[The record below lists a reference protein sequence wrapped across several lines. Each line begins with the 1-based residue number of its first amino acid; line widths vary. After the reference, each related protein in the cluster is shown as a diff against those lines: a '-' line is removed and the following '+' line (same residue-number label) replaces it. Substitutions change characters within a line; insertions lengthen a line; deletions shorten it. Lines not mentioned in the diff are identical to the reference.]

1 MKKIIIASHGDLSKG
16 LKNSLQMILGSM
28 ADPIVTYSLYPGQS
42 AMDFAEQIFK
52 EVQNNL
58 QDEYVIF
65 TDVYGA
71 SVCNSMYPLTVN
83 PNVILFAGM
92 NLNLI
97 IEYMVSYPN
106 PLRQED
112 IDQLLLLSREGLR
125 QVTFDAAESQD
136 DDF

>member
-112 IDQLLLLSREGLR
+112 IDHLLLLSREGLR
-125 QVTFDAAESQD
+125 QVTFDAVESQD

>member
-58 QDEYVIF
+58 QNEYVIF

>member
-16 LKNSLQMILGSM
+16 MKNSLQMILGSM
-28 ADPIVTYSLYPGQS
+28 ADPIVIYSLYPGQS
-42 AMDFAEQIFK
+42 ALDYAEQIS
-52 EVQNNL
+52 EEIQNNP

-106 PLRQED
+106 PLRQQD
-112 IDQLLLLSREGLR
+112 IEQLLLLSREGLR
-125 QVTFDAAESQD
+125 QVAPDAAESQD
-136 DDF
+136 EDF

>member
-16 LKNSLQMILGSM
+16 MKHSLQMILGSM

-42 AMDFAEQIFK
+42 AMDFARQISE
-52 EVQNNL
+52 EVQSNQ

-65 TDVYGA
+65 ADVYGA
-71 SVCNSMYPLTVN
+71 SVCNAMYPLTVN
-83 PNVILFAGM
+83 PNVILFAGI

-125 QVTFDAAESQD
+125 QVILDEAESKD
-136 DDF
+136 NDF

>member
-16 LKNSLQMILGSM
+16 MKSSLQMILGSI

-42 AMDFAEQIFK
+42 AMDFAKQISE

-58 QDEYVIF
+58 QDEYVVF

-71 SVCNSMYPLTVN
+71 SVCTSMYLLTVN
-83 PNVILFAGM
+83 SNVILFAGM

-97 IEYMVSYPN
+97 IEYLVSYPN

-112 IDQLLLLSREGLR
+112 IDQLLLLSRKGLR
-125 QVTFDAAESQD
+125 QVTPEAAESQD

>member
-16 LKNSLQMILGSM
+16 MKSSLQMILGPA
-28 ADPIVTYSLYPGQS
+28 ADSITAYSLYPGENTE
-42 AMDFAEQIFK
+42 DFARQLK
-52 EVQNNL
+52 EEILADQK
-58 QDEYVIF
+58 DEYVIF

-71 SVCNSMYPLTVN
+71 SVCTAMYPLTLI

-106 PLRQED
+106 PLGPED
-112 IDQLLLLSREGLR
+112 IEQLLLLSREGIR
-125 QVTFDAAESQD
+125 QVRPGIAEAQE
-136 DDF
+136 DF